1 MPDLATLVDGPDDFV
16 KAPPIWDQI
25 AQGVTVPILAA
36 DGWHFLSAHR
46 VRAALG
52 LRDPATKSTDR
63 GPWHSDGSNRSG
75 KTCTTLVD
83 W

>member
-1 MPDLATLVDGPDDFV
+1 MPDLAARADGPDEFV

-25 AQGVTVPILAA
+25 THGTTVPILAA

-52 LRDPATKSTDR
+52 LDDPATEGIGR
-63 GPWHSDGSNRSG
+63 GPWHSGGSG
-75 KTCTTLVD
+75 KTCTTTVD